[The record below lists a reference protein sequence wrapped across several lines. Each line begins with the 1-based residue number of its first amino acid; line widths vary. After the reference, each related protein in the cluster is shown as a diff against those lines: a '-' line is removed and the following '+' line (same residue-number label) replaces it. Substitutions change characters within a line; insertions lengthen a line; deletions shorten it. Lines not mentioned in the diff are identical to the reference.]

1 MVIRMKLSLKMTLLF
16 SLIMAAAILLFS
28 SYTVQTSIDSAKV
41 YTQARFANMSASIAR
56 DLEEEIRLMVLTLNE
71 LTGNTSFMA
80 ALNQFVRDD
89 SDDQKVGNAARTAAQ
104 QQLYQSPLVERFY
117 RVSFFDKEGLYITSL
132 INKDHA
138 PLSTSEE
145 LLSLYNSLDQTTPT
159 DKAGQY
165 YILAPFS
172 DTLNPRQDISVYGII
187 QRVQYHGKELGCISV
202 LNEYGTLDHIMNFVD
217 NPNEVEVQAVF
228 DNGSLL
234 FTSTGSARP
243 FPIDLPI
250 NEMREWTDIEDGIG
264 LEVLHTRIESLGL
277 NLYIAQ
283 NVQLT
288 DNANNRLRLRIIRY
302 ALLLIV
308 PAVILIT
315 LLAFSLTRS
324 IRRLTKK
331 VLHVPTELVLP
342 GDSPTTQALM
352 STVTSSS
359 DYEIHILEQTYNRMM
374 LRLRDSTLSELSLR
388 EGTLQAQLNALQTQ
402 INPHFIYN
410 TLNIISAKSM
420 ESGNFD
426 IIEICDQFAS
436 MLRYSMDTH
445 SRTATMQEEIE
456 NVRNYLILAKA
467 RYEKNLEFTID
478 VPDDLQDIKVP
489 KLTLQPIVENALT
502 HGFDGRNVVRVL
514 AVTGKI
520 SDDKLLLEVRDN
532 GIGFSE
538 EVLQSLRQRI
548 DDIDAGKVSI
558 EESGKHIGLA
568 NTCLRLY
575 YYSKGL
581 IHMSVHN
588 DNGAVITLSM
598 PVTQ

>member
-1 MVIRMKLSLKMTLLF
+1 MKLSLKMTLLF

-520 SDDKLLLEVRDN
+520 SDGKLLLEVRDN

>member
-1 MVIRMKLSLKMTLLF
+1 MKLSLKMTLLF